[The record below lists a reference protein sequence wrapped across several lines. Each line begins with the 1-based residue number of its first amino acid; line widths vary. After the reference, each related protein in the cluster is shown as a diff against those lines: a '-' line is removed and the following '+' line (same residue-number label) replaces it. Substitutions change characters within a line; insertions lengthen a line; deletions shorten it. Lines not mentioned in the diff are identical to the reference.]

1 MSNKTQFL
9 SVVDD
14 EVDIMALFRDAL
26 SQIDGIE
33 VFGFTYS
40 TLALEHFR
48 LNQSNYNLILT
59 DFRIPVMDGIELLKN
74 VKALKP
80 SLKTILIS
88 AFEVKDEHFENCGS
102 VDKFLQKP
110 IGISELIN
118 EVEVLLSNRYDC
130 LKH

>member
-14 EVDIMALFRDAL
+14 EIDIMALFRDAL

-33 VFGFTYS
+33 VFGFTDS
-40 TLALEHFR
+40 TLALQHFR

-74 VKALKP
+74 VKSLKP

-88 AFEVKDEHFENCGS
+88 AFEVKDEHFESCGS

-118 EVEVLLSNRYDC
+118 EVGVLLSNRYDC